1 MVKINLLPWRATQRK
16 EKQQRF
22 LILLSLSLIIEL
34 SIFGFIHI
42 DIVNQQTFQ
51 LQRNTMLQYEIT
63 SQDKNISAITI
74 LGTKTNQIISKIN
87 YLNMLQK
94 TRLDTLGLLN
104 QLASVIPSTVFLTK
118 LTRNNHE
125 IIIEGKTQSSGAL
138 SEFMQQ
144 IENEALFQVPIIEK
158 MKTPDDASLENI
170 KTTDIVKLFTLYFQQ
185 RNQN

>member
-1 MVKINLLPWRATQRK
+1 MVKINLLPWRETQRQ

-22 LILLSLSLIIEL
+22 LLLLSFSLIIVL
-34 SIFGFIHI
+34 SVFGLIHI
-42 DIVNQQTFQ
+42 HIVNQQSSQ
-51 LQRNTMLQYEIT
+51 IQRNTMLQYEIT
-63 SQDKNISAITI
+63 SQDKNISAMNI
-74 LGTKTNQIISKIN
+74 LEAKTNQIISKIN

-104 QLASVIPSTVFLTK
+104 QLAPAIPSTVFLTK
-118 LTRNNHE
+118 LTRINHE
-125 IIIEGKTQSSGAL
+125 VIIEGKTQSSGAL

-144 IENEALFQVPIIEK
+144 IENEALFHVPIIEK
-158 MKTPDDASLENI
+158 MKTPDDASSENS